1 HRERIFMRFSFLAD
15 TNNFYQKLISRMV
28 ARDEPLL
35 SIGFKSK
42 DDIQSPSCCFFL
54 LIIPKEVNQ

>member
-1 HRERIFMRFSFLAD
+1 MRFSFLAD